1 MTHVSMRA
9 LRALALF
16 AAPFAALPLPL
27 AAQTASQPSTSL
39 PTLDVTA
46 APKAQAKKPAAVAA
60 PAALVQPVAT
70 TPQEPPVRSSA
81 PGSQIAPGIPATAA
95 AQPVTTVDRDR
106 VENTRAFSVGDLL
119 QEVPG
124 ISIKQGNGPRD
135 MGVSIRG
142 SNARNGF
149 GVRNI
154 VVFEDGFPVTQPD
167 GLSRTDLTDPHAYGG
182 VDVWRGPSSAL
193 FGNYATGGAINF
205 RTRPGGDINGFEY
218 GVDVGSFGY
227 TNNYMALGEKTRLFE
242 YALFASDVRSQ
253 GHLDYN
259 GFNTQTVNLTASFT
273 PSSSDKFTFK
283 FIHNA
288 VDTQLSTRLSL
299 NQFFTNPFQ
308 AGCAANFTATLGNA
322 GCGSVSVFNN
332 GFNGAKSSLT
342 AAQAGFNR
350 HDYRT
355 IAGLRWEHK
364 VDADTTWQLQAVVD
378 DRDISQPTGATS
390 AVGDY
395 LSANFMGNVSQRYS
409 FFGLPAMHIVGA
421 WHNALP
427 NDGYTYNLMP
437 GGNATIGRLTNNV
450 NGGTTNTG
458 ARVREEIRP
467 DSRWTVVLGTSVEE
481 TKVYGVSIN
490 SNYTGA
496 PNPVVT
502 TTSVSADRTFMNHAQ
517 EFGLAYRADPAW
529 LLRGRVA
536 TGYGTPQI
544 GNLFVTPA
552 GTAGNNTQLS
562 SQTNLGYDL
571 GFDWT
576 PTRAFKVSVTG
587 FYEFFENEL
596 VSQSPGAGL
605 QNFTFNAPKSE
616 HRGVEVVG
624 QWRPASGWSGLA
636 AYLYNDQVYTDYTER
651 LSAGN
656 FSSALSRVGNKIP
669 GNSPNELLTRFGYDQ
684 PVGPLKGLGAY
695 VEYQWKDAFFLDNG
709 NLLKAPGYD
718 LVNLNVHYKP
728 ELAGGPIKSVTLFFE
743 VRNLLDKTYIASANN
758 VSNSLNAAT
767 GAENGASVLANATGS
782 IYTGMPQTFY
792 GGVKVKF

>member
-1 MTHVSMRA
+1 MSYISSRA
-9 LRALALF
+9 LGAVALLAIPIALF
-16 AAPFAALPLPL
+16 PSTLL
-27 AAQTASQPSTSL
+27 AQTAAQPSTAL
-39 PTLDVTA
+39 PPLDVTA
-46 APKAQAKKPAAVAA
+46 APKAPAKKPVAAKQAAPVPAPPAAA
-60 PAALVQPVAT
+60 PASTAQ
-70 TPQEPPVRSSA
+70 SSA

-95 AQPVTTVDRDR
+95 AQPVTTVPRER
-106 VENTRAFSVGDLL
+106 VENTRAFTVGDLL

-154 VVFEDGFPVTQPD
+154 QVFEDGFPVTQPD

-205 RTRPGGDINGFEY
+205 RTRTGGEINGLEY
-218 GVDVGSFGY
+218 GIDVGSYGY
-227 TNNYMALGEKTRLFE
+227 VNNSMALGEKTRVFE
-242 YALFASDVRSQ
+242 YALFASDVRSS

-259 GFNTQTVNLTASFT
+259 GFNTQTVNLTARFT
-273 PSSSDKFTFK
+273 PSSSDTFTFK

-288 VDTQLSTRLSL
+288 LDTQLSTRLSL
-299 NQFFTNPFQ
+299 NQFFLNPFQ
-308 AGCAANFTATLGNA
+308 AGCAANFTAALGNA

-332 GFNGAKSSLT
+332 GFNGARSSLT
-342 AAQAGFNR
+342 AAQAGLNR

-355 IAGLRWEHK
+355 IAGIRWEHK
-364 VDADTTWQLQAVVD
+364 VDDTTRWQVQAVLD
-378 DRDISQPTGATS
+378 DRDINQPTGATS
-390 AVGDY
+390 AVGDFV
-395 LSANFMGNVSQRYS
+395 SANFMGSLSQRYS
-409 FFGLPAMHIVGA
+409 FFGLPAMHMTGV
-421 WHNALP
+421 WYNSLP
-427 NDGYTYNLMP
+427 NDSYTYNLMP
-437 GGNATIGRLTNNV
+437 GGNATLGRLTSNV
-450 NGGTTNTG
+450 NGGTINTG
-458 ARVREEIRP
+458 ARIREEIRP
-467 DSRWTVVLGTSVEE
+467 DSRWTIVLGTSIEE
-481 TKVYGVSIN
+481 TKVSGVSTN
-490 SNYTGA
+490 YTYTGA

-502 TTSVSADRTFMNHAQ
+502 TATVGADRTFMNNAS
-517 EFGLAYRADPAW
+517 EFGLAYRADSQW

-552 GTAGNNTQLS
+552 GVAGNNTQLTP
-562 SQTNLGYDL
+562 QTNLGYDL

-576 PTRAFKVSVTG
+576 PTRAFKLSVTG

-616 HRGVEVVG
+616 HRGVEVLG
-624 QWRPASGWSGLA
+624 QWRDTSGWGAMA
-636 AYLYNDQVYTDYTER
+636 AYLYNDQIYTDYTER
-651 LSAGN
+651 LSAGV
-656 FSSALSRVGNKIP
+656 FSSAISRVGNKIP
-669 GNSPNELLTRFGYDQ
+669 GNSPNELLTRLGYDQ
-684 PVGPLKGLGAY
+684 PSGPLKGLGAH

-709 NLLKAPGYD
+709 NRLKAPGYD

-728 ELAGGPIKSVTLFFE
+728 ELSGGPIKGLTMFFE
-743 VRNLLDKTYIASANN
+743 VRNLFDKTYIASANN

-767 GAENGASVLANATGS
+767 GAENGASVLANSTGS